1 MTSTQHAPRPA
12 VAAAGVDA
20 YDAKPD
26 VYFAGVRSDFLQ
38 LLKQHAPADAR
49 VLEVGCGFGETGREA
64 LQQHLAGEYFGC
76 ELDRDAAA
84 TAATYLTQV
93 LAGDIETLD
102 LPWPDASLDA
112 VLISEVL
119 EHLHDP
125 WAVVRRLAGLLKP
138 GGVILASSP
147 NVSHYRIIAQL
158 LRGRFEYADVGPM
171 DRTHLRWFTPVS
183 YAQMFEDAGFATRH
197 VGPMTP
203 AGRKTKL
210 LRAASLG
217 LLPASLFMR
226 QVKYIGQKPRGQ

>member
-1 MTSTQHAPRPA
+1 MAET
-12 VAAAGVDA
+12 
-20 YDAKPD
+20 K
-26 VYFAGVRSDFLQ
+26 Q
-38 LLKQHAPADAR
+38 LSIH
-49 VLEVGCGFGETGREA
+49 
-64 LQQHLAGEYFGC
+64 
-76 ELDRDAAA
+76 
-84 TAATYLTQV
+84 
-93 LAGDIETLD
+93 D
-102 LPWPDASLDA
+102 LPIITADHNSPIPLYHQVETSLRGF
-112 VLISEVL
+112 IQ
-119 EHLHDP
+119 
-125 WAVVRRLAGLLKP
+125 AGLLKP